1 MFSDNAAE
9 AGTYIFEETA
19 ELSKIFKIHSTG
31 SGINYVNDYD
41 KLVFGNDKSDKE
53 NLATFTLSQVESY
66 PLTIS
71 EAGMAT
77 LCLPFNVMLPEG
89 MTAYDFASTNVMEE
103 GEGAYICSM
112 QSIAGSGNTLKAGT
126 PVIVKA
132 EPGDYTLRIMS
143 DRWPMSSLPGSLL
156 RGNFTKKEL
165 VQGTDV
171 KKFILMNE
179 DQGLGFYRMQDKGTI
194 GANKCWME
202 WTTPE
207 GQAEARSFHIR
218 FEQGETGIANVESQP
233 TEQYIYNLAGQ
244 RLSVPQKGINIIG
257 NKKVII
263 K

>member
-1 MFSDNAAE
+1 
-9 AGTYIFEETA
+9 
-19 ELSKIFKIHSTG
+19 
-31 SGINYVNDYD
+31 
-41 KLVFGNDKSDKE
+41 
-53 NLATFTLSQVESY
+53 
-66 PLTIS
+66 
-71 EAGMAT
+71 MAT
-77 LCLPFNVMLPEG
+77 LCLPFNVMLPAG
-89 MTAYDFASTNVMEE
+89 SMTAYDFASTNVMEE
-103 GEGAYICSM
+103 GEGAYICIM

-132 EPGDYTLRIMS
+132 EPGNYDLKITMEGS
-143 DRWPMSSLPGSLL
+143 GAKTSLPGSLL
-156 RGNFTKKEL
+156 RGNFVKQEL

-171 KKFILMNE
+171 KKFILTNG
-179 DQGLGFYRMQDKGTI
+179 DKGLGFYRMQESGTI

-207 GQAEARSFHIR
+207 GQAEARSFRIR

-233 TEQYIYNLAGQ
+233 TGQYIYNLAGQ